1 MLLLRTQRC
10 GLYPAV
16 SRVNRACSITRGEL
30 TKEFLRDLRHV
41 MKSDVTSP
49 RKDAKKSQ
57 EFLKNVVQL
66 DDDDG
71 GETDRNQ
78 YCGQDEKKRERGHLT
93 KEF

>member
-1 MLLLRTQRC
+1 
-10 GLYPAV
+10 
-16 SRVNRACSITRGEL
+16 
-30 TKEFLRDLRHV
+30 

-78 YCGQDEKKRERGHLT
+78 YCGQDEKKRKGTSNQRILVTISSLT
-93 KEF
+93 VVMMQP

>member
-1 MLLLRTQRC
+1 
-10 GLYPAV
+10 
-16 SRVNRACSITRGEL
+16 
-30 TKEFLRDLRHV
+30 

-71 GETDRNQ
+71 ETDRNQ
-78 YCGQDEKKRERGHLT
+78 YCGGAVKMKKKEKGDI
-93 KEF
+93 

>member
-1 MLLLRTQRC
+1 
-10 GLYPAV
+10 
-16 SRVNRACSITRGEL
+16 
-30 TKEFLRDLRHV
+30 

-78 YCGQDEKKRERGHLT
+78 YCGQDEKK
-93 KEF
+93 KEKGDI

>member
-1 MLLLRTQRC
+1 
-10 GLYPAV
+10 
-16 SRVNRACSITRGEL
+16 
-30 TKEFLRDLRHV
+30 

-78 YCGQDEKKRERGHLT
+78 YCGQDEKKEKGDI
-93 KEF
+93 